1 MLIKYKA
8 GDVAKDLGLPNKEL
22 LEVVTK
28 KFGEGKKY
36 TTPLTEQ
43 ELNYVFEHY
52 TKTKQVASFDE
63 YLASAPQPKPA
74 APAEPLKK
82 ADGTVVELKRT
93 GGSNIDFKAPP
104 KKEKPP
110 PPPPPSPPSPSA
122 RW

>member
-52 TKTKQVASFDE
+52 TKTKQVA
-63 YLASAPQPKPA
+63 ASTNIWPAP
-74 APAEPLKK
+74 
-82 ADGTVVELKRT
+82 R
-93 GGSNIDFKAPP
+93 S
-104 KKEKPP
+104 
-110 PPPPPSPPSPSA
+110 PSPPRRRS
-122 RW
+122 R